1 MNKQAKKI
9 SDLLISN
16 RPSKILHQVNH
27 LLSNRY
33 YFSTRE
39 SYLKATAEWKQDYKE
54 FSQEQRRLKRELDRS
69 SVFQAKPDG
78 TCLLAVRRQMKIL
91 AAAEREA
98 RLAEERQSSLLQTA

>member
-9 SDLLISN
+9 SDLL
-16 RPSKILHQVNH
+16 RPTRPAKILNQVGY
-27 LLSNRY
+27 LLSNKY
-33 YFSTRE
+33 YFSTQK

-54 FSQEQRRLKRELDRS
+54 FSQEQRRLKQELDRS
-69 SVFQAKPDG
+69 SVFQAKPYG

-98 RLAEERQSSLLQTA
+98 RLAEE